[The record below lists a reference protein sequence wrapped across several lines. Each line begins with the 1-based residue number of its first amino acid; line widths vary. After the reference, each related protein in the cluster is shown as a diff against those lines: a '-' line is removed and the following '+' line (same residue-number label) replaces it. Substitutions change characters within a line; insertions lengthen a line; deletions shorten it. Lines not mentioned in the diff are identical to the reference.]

1 MRIAVFGGKGQ
12 VATELLRRVPDGVT
26 VERIGREVADFT
38 VPEQVYQA
46 AKALEADAAI
56 NAVAY
61 TAVDTAESEPELAKR
76 VNGTSV
82 GRLAE
87 GCAEAGVPLVHLSTD
102 YVFPGDGD
110 EARAPDAATGPL
122 NAYGASKLAGEKAI
136 AASKCRAVILR
147 TSWVFSAHGG
157 NFVRTMLRLAE
168 TRDKLTIVDD
178 QIGGPTSAA
187 DIADACF
194 TIASALARGAA
205 GGTHHFAGTPDVSW
219 AGFACE
225 IFAQAGLEV
234 DVQGIPTQDYPTPAQ
249 RPLNSRLDCTSL
261 AEAYGISR
269 PDWRR
274 GLSDVLKEL
283 TA

>member
-12 VATELLRRVPDGVT
+12 VATELLRRVPQGVM
-26 VERIGREVADFT
+26 VERIGRDVADFA
-38 VPEQVYQA
+38 VPEQVYGA
-46 AKALEADAAI
+46 ACALKADAAI

-61 TAVDTAESEPELAKR
+61 TAVDTAESEPDLAKC

-110 EARAPDAATGPL
+110 EPQRPDAPIGPL

-136 AASKCRAVILR
+136 AATGCRAVVLR
-147 TSWVFSAHGG
+147 TSWVFSAHGT
-157 NFVRTMLRLAE
+157 NFVRTILRLAE
-168 TRDKLTIVDD
+168 TRDRLTIVDD
-178 QIGGPTSAA
+178 QVGGPTPAA
-187 DIADACF
+187 DIACACY
-194 TIASALARGAA
+194 TIAAALSRGAP

-219 AGFACE
+219 AGFARE
-225 IFAQAGLEV
+225 IFTRAGLKVEV
-234 DVQGIPTQDYPTPAQ
+234 APIQTQDYPTPAQ

-269 PDWRR
+269 PDWRL
-274 GLSDVLKEL
+274 GLSDALKEL